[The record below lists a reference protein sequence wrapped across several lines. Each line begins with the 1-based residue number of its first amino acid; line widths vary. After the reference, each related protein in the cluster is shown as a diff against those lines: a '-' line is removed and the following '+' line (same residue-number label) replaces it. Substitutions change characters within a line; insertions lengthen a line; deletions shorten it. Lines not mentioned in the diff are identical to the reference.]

1 MNKWLVLAGFLILC
15 LAVGGGAGYFTAQ
28 SVVTWFPTLNKPFF
42 NPPSWVFAPVW
53 TTLYIMMAIS
63 AWLVWQKQ
71 NSRSALILFFVQLAL
86 NFAWALLFFGMK
98 SPILALIDIIAM
110 WVAILAT
117 LLAFRKFSTFASWLL
132 APYLAWVS
140 FATILNA
147 SIVWLN

>member
-1 MNKWLVLAGFLILC
+1 MTKWIALAGFLILC

-86 NFAWALLFFGMK
+86 NFAWSLLFFAMK
-98 SPILALIDIIAM
+98 SPILALIDIITM

-117 LLAFRKFSTFASWLL
+117 LLAFRKFSKPAGWLL

-140 FATILNA
+140 FATLLNA